1 MTKNGTKSNEYARHL
16 LGLNIL
22 LVSSIILKDKTTIRR
37 LFFCN
42 NCFIMIDHRTKGINK
57 KQSKE
62 KFDNQLN
69 ILNMTLMDMKNTSFL
84 DEDDINDVLLDSC
97 NEEYTGISA
106 TLTSKKLEK

>member
-1 MTKNGTKSNEYARHL
+1 
-16 LGLNIL
+16 
-22 LVSSIILKDKTTIRR
+22 
-37 LFFCN
+37 
-42 NCFIMIDHRTKGINK
+42 MIDHRTKGINK
-57 KQSKE
+57 KQSKK

-106 TLTSKKLEK
+106 TLTSKKLEKQKNLASAIIVLYQQEKYYTMLLVSG